1 VSIGLLFRHE
11 RALAVLARY
20 YPVDVIPGLWDR
32 LDAMIRA
39 GELVAPD
46 EVGREIAKQDD
57 GLNAWVKDRPE
68 QLIPLDD
75 EIQRATS
82 EVLDAFPELVKELSG
97 RNQADP
103 FVVALARVGSL
114 TVVTQ
119 EKGGSQARPR
129 IPMVCQHFG
138 VACMDV
144 VSFIRDRGWTF

>member
-1 VSIGLLFRHE
+1 MAYCFDTSALLQCW
-11 RALAVLARY
+11 ARY
-20 YPVDVIPGLWDR
+20 YPMDVFPGLWDR
-32 LDAMIRA
+32 LDAMIRG

-57 GLNAWVKDRPE
+57 GLNTWVKDRPE
-68 QLIPLDD
+68 LLIPLDD

-82 EVLDAFPELVKELSG
+82 DVLDAFPELVKELSG

-103 FVVALARVGSL
+103 FVVALARVRGL

-119 EKGGSQARPR
+119 EKGGSQMRPR
-129 IPMVCQHFG
+129 IPMVCRQ
-138 VACMDV
+138 VDVECMDV